1 MNLESTIER
10 LWMRWVELEPGI
22 PYWNP
27 YGASIVL
34 FIAIVIL
41 FNLARTV
48 RRMRRQARPGFTYA
62 RMRADREKR
71 AQKVHQS
78 QSKQSSRF

>member
-27 YGASIVL
+27 YGASLVL
-34 FIAIVIL
+34 FAGIVIL
-41 FNLARTV
+41 FNLWRAF
-48 RRMRRQARPGFTYA
+48 RRMRRESRPGFTYA
-62 RMRADREKR
+62 KIRADREKR
-71 AQKVHQS
+71 AQKIHQS